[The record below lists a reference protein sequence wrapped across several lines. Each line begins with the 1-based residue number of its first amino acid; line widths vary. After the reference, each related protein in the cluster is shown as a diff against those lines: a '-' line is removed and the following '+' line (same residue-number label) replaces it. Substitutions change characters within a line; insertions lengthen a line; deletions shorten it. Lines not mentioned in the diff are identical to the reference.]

1 MFYNNLH
8 RQKAADYISA
18 LQGKPH
24 SYRIL
29 YRHSNGFAIKNTV
42 ETYGNGDFTITSY
55 ATGAIMIKYPNTS
68 MKTRYVGIMTN
79 YMQKNKGMKFKFVC
93 QNKNPRQENSV
104 GG

>member
-8 RQKAADYISA
+8 IQKAADYISA

-42 ETYGNGDFTITSY
+42 EIYGNGDFTITSY
-55 ATGAIMIKYPNTS
+55 ATGAIMIKYPT
-68 MKTRYVGIMTN
+68 YIHE
-79 YMQKNKGMKFKFVC
+79 
-93 QNKNPRQENSV
+93 NPICWYYDELYAEE
-104 GG
+104 